1 MIIKFLKQKT
11 GDPAVALAYCS
22 GESDPNNDERDEI
35 RLLEGSPEDFVRVTS
50 TLSFAHTFQS
60 CVMSWSRGDAPT
72 DQQLEEVLG
81 DLKQLAFAGM
91 DPSRF
96 CYCVY
101 LHRKADKVDIHI
113 LLSNVDLITGLHFN
127 VAPPK
132 WEHSYYPFRDM
143 HNARWG
149 WASPKDPMLARP
161 IIPCYP
167 KHGPIAVPP
176 PKFGSESDAANRIQE
191 EMLVLARQGAIKGRA
206 GLLAAL
212 AKTYE
217 VNRAKGKDYV
227 SVRLPQFSK
236 PIRLRGL
243 IFNKDFEPSMLP
255 ALAPMPRQV
264 RTSADHEADK
274 DPVAEAAAQVL
285 FEAAVQRRALR
296 NYDRYL
302 APRKRAARNTSTS
315 QVEAVDLPPIDLAL
329 LPAAEMLAD
338 QETVLQEATR
348 VTDPDEVRSLPPDLA
363 AWTAFLK
370 QPSPSRKAKREQD
383 LESAI
388 SAVVEGFGKRIRR
401 NLGERIRREIGQLAA
416 RLAKL
421 GDSVRVLAAHL
432 ARRSRAERARGA
444 LDGFAKR
451 ATRHT
456 RGNRR
461 DNE

>member
-11 GDPAVALAYCS
+11 GDPAVALGYCT
-22 GESDPNNDERDEI
+22 GEINPTNEERDEI
-35 RLLEGSPEDFVRVTS
+35 RLIEGSPEDFVRVTS

-72 DQQLEEVLG
+72 DEQLEEVLS
-81 DLKQLAFAGM
+81 DLKKLAFAGM

-101 LHRKADKVDIHI
+101 LHRKADKVDIHV
-113 LLSNVDLITGLHFN
+113 LFSNVDLITNLHFN

-143 HNARWG
+143 QNARWG
-149 WASPKDPMLARP
+149 WASPKDPSLARP
-161 IIPCYP
+161 IIPRYP
-167 KHGPIAVPP
+167 RHGPIAVPS
-176 PKFGSESDAANRIQE
+176 PKSGSEFDAANRIQN
-191 EMLVLARQGAIKGRA
+191 EMLVLAQQGAIKDRA
-206 GLLAAL
+206 GLIAAL

-217 VNRAKGKDYV
+217 VNRANGKDYV
-227 SVRLPQFSK
+227 SVRLPEFGK

-243 IFNKDFEPSMLP
+243 IFNKNFEPSMLL
-255 ALAPMPRQV
+255 ALAPMPRLV
-264 RTSADHEADK
+264 RTSADQEADK
-274 DPVAEAAAQVL
+274 DPVGEAAARVL
-285 FEAAVQRRALR
+285 FEAAVRRRALR

-302 APRKRAARNTSTS
+302 APRKRASKKMLIS
-315 QVEAVDLPPIDLAL
+315 QAERVDLPLIDLAL
-329 LPAAEMLAD
+329 TLAAKIPND
-338 QETVLQEATR
+338 QEAVPQEATK
-348 VTDPDEVRSLPPDLA
+348 VTEPDEAMNRNRELG

-370 QPSPSRKAKREQD
+370 QPSPARKAKREQE

-388 SAVVEGFGKRIRR
+388 STVVEGFGARIRR
-401 NLGERIRREIGQLAA
+401 NLGERIRREIGQLAE
-416 RLAKL
+416 RLEKL
-421 GDSVRVLAAHL
+421 GESVRVLAARL

-444 LDGFAKR
+444 LEGFAKK
-451 ATRHT
+451 ATQRT

>member
-22 GESDPNNDERDEI
+22 GESDPNNEERDEI

-72 DQQLEEVLG
+72 DEQLEEVLS
-81 DLKQLAFAGM
+81 DLKSLAFAGM

-113 LLSNVDLITGLHFN
+113 LLSNVDLVTGLHFN

-167 KHGPIAVPP
+167 KHGPIVVPP
-176 PKFGSESDAANRIQE
+176 PRFGSESDAANKIQE
-191 EMLVLARQGAIKGRA
+191 EMLVLVRQGAIKGRA
-206 GLLAAL
+206 GLVAAL
-212 AKTYE
+212 AMRYE
-217 VNRAKGKDYV
+217 VNRANGKDYV
-227 SVRLPQFSK
+227 SVRLPEFSK

-243 IFNKDFEPSMLP
+243 IFNREFEPSMLL
-255 ALAPMPRQV
+255 ALAPMPRPV
-264 RTSADHEADK
+264 RTSADQEADK
-274 DPVAEAAAQVL
+274 DPVGEAAARVL
-285 FEAAVQRRALR
+285 FEAAVRRRALR
-296 NYDRYL
+296 NYHRYL
-302 APRKRAARNTSTS
+302 APRKRASKRMFVS
-315 QVEAVDLPPIDLAL
+315 QAETVDLPPIDLVL
-329 LPAAEMLAD
+329 TLTAEIPKN
-338 QETVLQEATR
+338 QEAVPQEATK
-348 VTDPDEVRSLPPDLA
+348 VTEPDEAMDRNHEMK

-370 QPSPSRKAKREQD
+370 QPSPSRKDKREQD

-388 SAVVEGFGKRIRR
+388 SAVVEGFGARVRR
-401 NLGERIRREIGQLAA
+401 DLGERIRQKVRALAD
-416 RLAKL
+416 RLTRL
-421 GDSVRVLAAHL
+421 GDSVRDLAASL
-432 ARRSRAERARGA
+432 ARRRRAERAREA
-444 LDGFAKR
+444 LDGADKR
-451 ATRHT
+451 ATQRT

-461 DNE
+461 DDE